1 LRLLACCAALAAC
14 TTDADVGAFNDG
26 GITSGKGAGGGGAE
40 GGGGGSAPIDPL
52 PASEARVAAGGRTT
66 CAIRAS
72 GAIECWGDN
81 SLGQL
86 GNNDDFVDGPFIE
99 SSDTPVD
106 VYGMDD
112 HVQAVFGGTTAQCAL
127 KTDGRVHCWGDSFF
141 GDAGR
146 GWPKHGI
153 ATYPLEAPGLSSVVH
168 FAIGLYFH
176 CALNVEGSVKCY
188 GLNGSGQLGNGTLQ
202 DGYVP
207 ANVLGLDGPALQV
220 AAARSGFSACALM
233 ATGAV
238 ACWGANN
245 AGQLG
250 TGDLADATSASPV
263 LGLESGARA
272 VSVGA
277 EHACALVEGGARC
290 WGSNV
295 DGQLGD
301 GSQLGTMEPGALLAM
316 PDAVALASGAIHTCA
331 LGSDGSVRCWGG
343 SYVPNLP
350 EVIIESGAVEIAAGG
365 WHTCARLD
373 DGRLRC
379 WGLNEHG
386 QLGIFGGEGAPL

>member
-1 LRLLACCAALAAC
+1 MRSLACCAALAAC
-14 TTDADVGAFNDG
+14 TTDADVGAFNG
-26 GITSGKGAGGGGAE
+26 PGSGSGAGGG
-40 GGGGGSAPIDPL
+40 GGGGGSAPIGPL
-52 PASEARVAAGGRTT
+52 PASDARVAAGSRTT
-66 CAIRAS
+66 CAIRSS

-81 SLGQL
+81 SVGQL
-86 GNNDDFVDGPFIE
+86 GNNDDFLDGPFVE
-99 SSDTPVD
+99 TTDTPVD

-112 HVQAVFGGTTAQCAL
+112 HVQAVFGGAVAQCAL

-153 ATYPLEAPGLSSVVH
+153 APYPLEAPGLSSVVQ
-168 FAIGLYFH
+168 FAVGLYFH

-207 ANVLGLDGPALQV
+207 AGVLGLEGPAVQV
-220 AAARSGFSACALM
+220 SAAQSGFSACAVL
-233 ATGAV
+233 ASGSV

-250 TGDLADATSASPV
+250 TGDLADATTARLV
-263 LGLESGARA
+263 VGLTTARA
-272 VSVGA
+272 VSLGA
-277 EHACALVEGGARC
+277 EHACALLEDGVRC

-295 DGQLGD
+295 EGQLGD
-301 GSQLGTMEPGALLAM
+301 GAQLSTLQPGELLAL
-316 PDAVALASGAIHTCA
+316 PDTVALASGVAHTCA
-331 LGSDGSVRCWGG
+331 LGGDGSVRCWGG
-343 SYVPNLP
+343 DYVPAVP
-350 EVIIESGAVEIAAGG
+350 QVVIASGAVEIAAGG
-365 WHTCARLD
+365 RHSCARLD

-379 WGLNEHG
+379 WGLNDHG
-386 QLGIFGGEGAPL
+386 QLGVFDGDGAPL